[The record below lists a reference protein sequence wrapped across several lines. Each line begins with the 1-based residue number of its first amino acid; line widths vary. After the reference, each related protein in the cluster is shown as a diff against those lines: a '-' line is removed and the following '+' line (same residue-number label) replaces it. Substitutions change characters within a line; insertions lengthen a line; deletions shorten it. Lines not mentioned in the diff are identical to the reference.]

1 MRTTFELIKATGA
14 VLKGNRDAFPEV
26 LKLSVNDL
34 FFQTFFVVCDE
45 EKTDE
50 YLQDMY
56 VKLLKNSM
64 LLESANDAADWLNEG
79 VIEKTTEHLMRQRQ
93 DMIIAEKK
101 GAYEPPRDTGL
112 YTTGPEMSDYDFMN
126 LLENMICNLPEIH
139 RQTALAFYYDGIDLN
154 KMSDIMMV
162 DVATLRRRIEYIENT
177 LVIQMKDFCK
187 KSKYSY
193 TTITP
198 QRILAAL
205 NELAVLYRYKDIQG
219 LYDRIYQKMFS

>member
-1 MRTTFELIKATGA
+1 
-14 VLKGNRDAFPEV
+14 
-26 LKLSVNDL
+26 
-34 FFQTFFVVCDE
+34 
-45 EKTDE
+45 
-50 YLQDMY
+50 MY

-64 LLESANDAADWLNEG
+64 LLESANEAADWLNEG
-79 VIEKTTEHLMRQRQ
+79 AIEKTTEHLMRQRQ